1 MIHPRGILA
10 HNSHVAAA
18 HHNNSRLKSRRD
30 CSVWWYSGCGERAT
44 AFPPGTAREFVIKE
58 TWATSNRATPKSCY
72 PFKKKTNSSKE
83 SQNVIIKKNLQKVNA
98 TIQKEKLLKKEK
110 SNPKNQ
116 KNKSKRQSKKPIKKT
131 SWYEKYLKKQKEN
144 KKRKNKQVF

>member
-18 HHNNSRLKSRRD
+18 HHNKSRLKSRRD

-72 PFKKKTNSSKE
+72 PFKKNPNSSKE
-83 SQNVIIKKNLQKVNA
+83 SQNVIIKKTYKKSMQQFKKKNLKKKENQ
-98 TIQKEKLLKKEK
+98 IQK
-110 SNPKNQ
+110 
-116 KNKSKRQSKKPIKKT
+116 IKK
-131 SWYEKYLKKQKEN
+131 KQI
-144 KKRKNKQVF
+144 